1 LEGPL
6 LKIAKGSTTWI
17 SLPILLTAV
26 LASVGSWYAS
36 ALALAGTLF
45 VIFFHRDPDR
55 APQGD
60 GMVSPADGRVITAGP
75 DRIAVFMGAYD
86 VHVNRSPLDGLVKS
100 TLYTTGGH
108 YPAFLNVASKNQ
120 RNEILVETADGDV
133 VVSQIAGALVR
144 RIVCYVKP
152 GDRVVRGQR
161 IGMIHFGSRVEVT
174 IPEGYRQYVNIG
186 DKVRAGESIIAVKDS

>member
-1 LEGPL
+1 VEGQT

-17 SLPILLTAV
+17 SLPILLTAI

-36 ALALAGTLF
+36 AIALAGTLF

-60 GMVSPADGRVITAGP
+60 GMVSPADGRVVTAGP
-75 DRIAVFMGAYD
+75 EKIAIFMGAND

-100 TLYTTGGH
+100 TLYTAGGH
-108 YPAFLNVASKNQ
+108 YPAFLNIASKNQ
-120 RNEILVETADGDV
+120 RNEIVIGTVSGDV
-133 VVSQIAGALVR
+133 AVSQIAGALVR
-144 RIVCYVKP
+144 RIACYVKP

-174 IPEGYRQYVNIG
+174 IPRGYRQYVDIG
-186 DKVRAGESIIAVKDS
+186 DRVRAGESIIAVKDQ